1 MQLRD
6 FIIDYE
12 TFGNVSNAAVI
23 DLAAVVFDP
32 NPEVIETFDELVS
45 RGMKLKFNLKAQ
57 KGVRLFGASTIE
69 WWKKQSAEARA
80 NLAPSPEDIDHVEG
94 LYKLLAFLKENGVN
108 AWDSFGWCRG
118 QSFDFPI
125 LVDIL
130 REGERRKGIADKDI
144 DTFGLEP
151 CKFWNQRDV
160 RTAIESLLMT
170 RGLTTTPLHKG
181 VLDGF
186 IAHDSIHDCAKD
198 ILMLKYAQR
207 YALGLDEAPVGDE
220 IDPLS
225 LPKGRG

>member
-1 MQLRD
+1 MIKD
-6 FIIDYE
+6 FIIDWE
-12 TFGNVSNAAVI
+12 TFGNVSRSAVI
-23 DLAAVVFDP
+23 DVAAVVFDP
-32 NPEVIETFDELVS
+32 NPEVVETFDELVQ

-57 KGVRLFGASTIE
+57 QGVRLFGASTMK
-69 WWKKQSAEARA
+69 WWKSQSEEARK
-80 NLAPSPEDIDHVEG
+80 NLLPSDEDIDHVEG
-94 LYKLLAFLKENGVN
+94 LYKLLQFLKDNGVDP
-108 AWDSFGWCRG
+108 WKSFGWCRG

-130 REGERRKGIADKDI
+130 REGEARKGIAEKDI

-151 CKFWNQRDV
+151 CKFWNQRDI
-160 RTAIESLLMT
+160 RTAIESLLLT
-170 RGLTTTPLHKG
+170 RDLTTTPLRKG

-207 YALGLDEAPVGDE
+207 YALGLEDAPESDE

>member
-1 MQLRD
+1 MSQLKD
-6 FIIDYE
+6 FIIDWE
-12 TFGNVSNAAVI
+12 TFGNVSSSAVI
-23 DLAAVVFDP
+23 DVAAVVFDP
-32 NPEVIETFDELVS
+32 NPEVVETFDELVN

-57 KGVRLFGASTIE
+57 KGFRLFGASTIE

-80 NLAPSPEDIDHVEG
+80 NLAPSDQDIDHVEG
-94 LYKLLAFLKENGVN
+94 LYKLLQFLKDNGVD
-108 AWDSFGWCRG
+108 AWKSFGWCRG

-130 REGERRKGIADKDI
+130 REGERRKGVADKDI

-151 CKFWNQRDV
+151 CKFWNQRDI
-160 RTAIESLLMT
+160 RTAIESLLLT
-170 RGLTTTPLHKG
+170 RDLTTTPLRKG
-181 VLDGF
+181 ILDGF

-207 YALGLDEAPVGDE
+207 YALGLDEAPVGDN

-225 LPKGRG
+225 LPKGR

>member
-1 MQLRD
+1 MSLRD

-12 TFGNVSNAAVI
+12 TFGNVSNTAVI